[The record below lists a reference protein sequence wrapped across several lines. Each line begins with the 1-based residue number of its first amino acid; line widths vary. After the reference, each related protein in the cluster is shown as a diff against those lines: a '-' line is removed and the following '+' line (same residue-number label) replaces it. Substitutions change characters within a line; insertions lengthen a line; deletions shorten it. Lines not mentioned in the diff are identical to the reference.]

1 MSNLIT
7 ERAYWRDPVQ
17 VFAGMTWLVIGV
29 FCGFLIGRFLP

>member
-17 VFAGMTWLVIGV
+17 VFAGVTWLLVGLVVGFVIGA
-29 FCGFLIGRFLP
+29 GA